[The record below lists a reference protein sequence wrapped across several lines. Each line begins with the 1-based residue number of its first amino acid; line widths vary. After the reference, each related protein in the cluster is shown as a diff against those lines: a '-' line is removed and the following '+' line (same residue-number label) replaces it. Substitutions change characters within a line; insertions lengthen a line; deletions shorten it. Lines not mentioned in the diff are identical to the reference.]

1 MITLLD
7 SYVELLAKLDK
18 DEQIK
23 FITKAM
29 PLIKKES
36 PVYED
41 KYITTIKTFSK
52 LRKIKSK
59 ILADDTSHIYSIL
72 ELELDSEDE
81 DEDEDITN
89 ELK

>member
-7 SYVELLAKLDK
+7 IYVELLAKLDK

-23 FITKAM
+23 YITKAM

-36 PVYED
+36 TMYED
-41 KYITTIKTFSK
+41 KYITTIKTLSK
-52 LRKIKSK
+52 LHKIKSK
-59 ILADDTSHIYSIL
+59 ILADDSSYVYSIL
-72 ELELDSEDE
+72 ELDSE

>member
-7 SYVELLAKLDK
+7 SYVELLANLDK

-23 FITKAM
+23 YITKAM

-36 PVYED
+36 TMYKD
-41 KYITTIKTFSK
+41 KYITTIKTLSK

-59 ILADDTSHIYSIL
+59 ILVDDTAHIYSL
-72 ELELDSEDE
+72 LELDIDDE
-81 DEDEDITN
+81 DEDTVN
-89 ELK
+89 EL

>member
-23 FITKAM
+23 YITKAM

-36 PVYED
+36 TMYKD
-41 KYITTIKTFSK
+41 KYITTIKTLSK

-59 ILADDTSHIYSIL
+59 ILVDDTAHIYSL
-72 ELELDSEDE
+72 LELDINDE
-81 DEDEDITN
+81 DEDTVN
-89 ELK
+89 EL

>member
-23 FITKAM
+23 YITKAM

-41 KYITTIKTFSK
+41 NYITTIKTLSK

-59 ILADDTSHIYSIL
+59 ILADDATHIYSI
-72 ELELDSEDE
+72 LELDSEDE
-81 DEDEDITN
+81 DTAN

>member
-23 FITKAM
+23 YITKAM

-41 KYITTIKTFSK
+41 NYITTIKTLSK

-59 ILADDTSHIYSIL
+59 ILVDDTAHIYSL
-72 ELELDSEDE
+72 LELDIDDE
-81 DEDEDITN
+81 DEDTVN
-89 ELK
+89 EL

>member
-7 SYVELLAKLDK
+7 SYIELLAKLDK
-18 DEQIK
+18 DEQIEH
-23 FITKAM
+23 ITRAM

-36 PVYED
+36 TVYED
-41 KYITTIKTFSK
+41 KYITKIKTLSA
-52 LRKIKSK
+52 LRKIKPK

-81 DEDEDITN
+81 DKDITT

>member
-7 SYVELLAKLDK
+7 IYVELLAKLDK

-23 FITKAM
+23 YITKAM

-36 PVYED
+36 TMYKD
-41 KYITTIKTFSK
+41 KYITTIKTLSK

-59 ILADDTSHIYSIL
+59 ILVDDTAHIYSL
-72 ELELDSEDE
+72 LELDIDDE
-81 DEDEDITN
+81 DEDTVN
-89 ELK
+89 EL

>member
-7 SYVELLAKLDK
+7 SYVELLANLDK

-23 FITKAM
+23 YITKAM

-36 PVYED
+36 TMYED
-41 KYITTIKTFSK
+41 KYITTIKRLSK
-52 LRKIKSK
+52 LHKIKSK
-59 ILADDTSHIYSIL
+59 ILADDSSYIYSIL
-72 ELELDSEDE
+72 ELDSE

>member
-1 MITLLD
+1 MITLLG
-7 SYVELLAKLDK
+7 SYIELLAKLDK

-23 FITKAM
+23 HITRAM

-36 PVYED
+36 TVYED
-41 KYITTIKTFSK
+41 KYITKIKTLST

-81 DEDEDITN
+81 DKI
-89 ELK
+89 

>member
-7 SYVELLAKLDK
+7 SYVELLPNLDK

-23 FITKAM
+23 YITKAM

-36 PVYED
+36 TMYKD
-41 KYITTIKTFSK
+41 KYITTIKTLSK

-59 ILADDTSHIYSIL
+59 ILVDDTAHIYSL
-72 ELELDSEDE
+72 LELDIDDE
-81 DEDEDITN
+81 DEDTVN
-89 ELK
+89 EL

>member
-7 SYVELLAKLDK
+7 SYVELLVNLDK

-23 FITKAM
+23 YITKAM

-36 PVYED
+36 TMYKD
-41 KYITTIKTFSK
+41 KYITTIKTLSK

-59 ILADDTSHIYSIL
+59 ILVDDTAHIYSL
-72 ELELDSEDE
+72 LELDIDDE
-81 DEDEDITN
+81 DEDTVN
-89 ELK
+89 EL

>member
-7 SYVELLAKLDK
+7 SYVELLLNLDK

-23 FITKAM
+23 YITKAM

-36 PVYED
+36 TMYKD
-41 KYITTIKTFSK
+41 KYITTIKTLSK

-59 ILADDTSHIYSIL
+59 ILVDDTAHIYSL
-72 ELELDSEDE
+72 LELDIDDE
-81 DEDEDITN
+81 DEDTVN
-89 ELK
+89 EL

>member
-18 DEQIK
+18 DEQVK
-23 FITKAM
+23 HITKAM

-41 KYITTIKTFSK
+41 NYITTIKTLSK

-81 DEDEDITN
+81 DEDITN

>member
-18 DEQIK
+18 DEQIRY
-23 FITKAM
+23 ITKAM
-29 PLIKKES
+29 PHIKKES
-36 PVYED
+36 TMYED
-41 KYITTIKTFSK
+41 KYITTIKTLSK

-59 ILADDTSHIYSIL
+59 ILADDATHIYSI
-72 ELELDSEDE
+72 LELDSEDE
-81 DEDEDITN
+81 DTAN

>member
-7 SYVELLAKLDK
+7 IYVELLAKLDK

-23 FITKAM
+23 YITKAM

-36 PVYED
+36 TMYED
-41 KYITTIKTFSK
+41 KYITTIK
-52 LRKIKSK
+52 SK
-59 ILADDTSHIYSIL
+59 IVADDNSYIYSIL
-72 ELELDSEDE
+72 ELDRG